1 MINSSF
7 GLGSILGIILILS
20 GVGLYLLRT
29 MRPTL
34 ARDQDIFFAAIALL
48 CGSILVFQSW
58 RLDPILQFAQFLSGA
73 SAIWFAVE
81 AIRMRGITTEQA
93 KRTAPPMVDDDRPV
107 SRVYRAELDELIPLE
122 DQRTVTRRIRGG
134 RNGQDDDWE
143 GTRRSAR
150 PDNNDYSDGYAD
162 SPRRSPNTRDS
173 LNESRPRGTR
183 SERPASG
190 DRPNSTPSW
199 DENDKPARRPRLNSS
214 EGGDRPDSE
223 SSNRP
228 SSERPDSNRPNSA
241 RPNSSRVERVRPPS
255 SSKRRNTEQSSDYV
269 DYQPID
275 RPESGGAKDWE

>member
-7 GLGSILGIILILS
+7 GLGSILGIILVLS

-29 MRPTL
+29 LRPTL

-48 CGSILVFQSW
+48 CGGILVFQSW

-107 SRVYRAELDELIPLE
+107 SRVYRAELDELTPLE
-122 DQRTVTRRIRGG
+122 DQRTATRRIRGG
-134 RNGQDDDWE
+134 RDGRNDDWEE

-150 PDNNDYSDGYAD
+150 QGNEDYSENYSD
-162 SPRRSPNTRDS
+162 SPRRSPNTRDPI
-173 LNESRPRGTR
+173 NESRPRSTR
-183 SERPASG
+183 SERPTSG
-190 DRPNSTPSW
+190 DRADNIPSW
-199 DENDKPARRPRLNSS
+199 DEDEKSVRRPRLNSS
-214 EGGDRPDSE
+214 E
-223 SSNRP
+223 SSA
-228 SSERPDSNRPNSA
+228 RPNSA
-241 RPNSSRVERVRPPS
+241 RPNPSRVERVRPPS
-255 SSKRRNTEQSSDYV
+255 SSQRRRTEQSSDYV

-275 RPESGGAKDWE
+275 RPESSGATDWE